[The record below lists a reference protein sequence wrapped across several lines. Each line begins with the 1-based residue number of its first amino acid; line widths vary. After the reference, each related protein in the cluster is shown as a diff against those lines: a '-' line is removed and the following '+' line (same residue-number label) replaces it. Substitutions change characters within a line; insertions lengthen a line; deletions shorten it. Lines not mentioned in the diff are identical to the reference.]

1 LLPING
7 DLMPEEKRSS
17 TTPVRLA
24 YGPEYLQFG
33 ELYLPERAG
42 PFPVIPLIHGGYW
55 RARYD
60 LTLMNEVAE
69 DLAQRGFAAWNIEY
83 RRVGDKGGAWPGT
96 FHDVARS
103 VDYLR
108 VLALNYPLDLQ
119 RVVPVGHSAGGHL
132 AFWLAARPRIAADN
146 PLAGSNLTDHEGKQ
160 AIPLPLAGA
169 ISLAGVLDL
178 ETAWRLHLSND
189 AVVELLGATFPDAP
203 ERYVAASPAAM
214 LPLGVPQILIQ
225 GTRDSHVPIEIS
237 RTYAETAKSLGD
249 LVTYL
254 ELEGIDHFDV
264 IDPRS
269 TAWERTVEA
278 LQDLLQARFEGPHSG
293 RDYAGI

>member
-1 LLPING
+1 
-7 DLMPEEKRSS
+7 MPEEKPSPA
-17 TTPVRLA
+17 TPVRLP

-33 ELYLPERAG
+33 ELYLPERPG
-42 PFPVIPLIHGGYW
+42 PHPVIPLIHGGYW

-60 LTLMNEVAE
+60 LTLMNGLAE
-69 DLAQRGFAAWNIEY
+69 DLARRGYAAWNIEY
-83 RRVGDKGGAWPGT
+83 RRVGDRGGAWPGT

-108 VLALNYPLDLQ
+108 VLAPQYQLDLQ
-119 RVVPVGHSAGGHL
+119 RVVPVGHSAGGQL

-146 PLAGSNLTDHEGKQ
+146 PLAGSSLTEHEGKQ
-160 AIPLPLAGA
+160 ATPLPLAGA

-189 AVVELLGATFPDAP
+189 AVVELLGEKFPKAP
-203 ERYVAASPAAM
+203 ERYTAASPSAM
-214 LPLGVPQILIQ
+214 LPLGVAQILIH
-225 GTRDSHVPIEIS
+225 GTRDSDVPIEIS
-237 RTYAETAKSLGD
+237 RHYAAKAKSLGD
-249 LVTYL
+249 PVTYL

-278 LQDLLQARFEGPHSG
+278 LQALLQKSGERRSADSQPPLIGEGVQ
-293 RDYAGI
+293 

>member
-1 LLPING
+1 
-7 DLMPEEKRSS
+7 MPEEKRSL

-24 YGPEYLQFG
+24 YGPDYLQFG

-42 PFPVIPLIHGGYW
+42 PYAVIPLIHGGYW

-60 LTLMNEVAE
+60 LTLMHGLAE
-69 DLAQRGFAAWNIEY
+69 DLARRGYAAWNIEY

-96 FHDVARS
+96 FHDVACA

-108 VLALNYPLDLQ
+108 LLAPHYQLDLQ

-132 AFWLAARPRIAADN
+132 AFWLAARQRIGADSS
-146 PLAGSNLTDHEGKQ
+146 LAGSSVAAREGEQ
-160 AIPLPLAGA
+160 ATPLPLAGA

-178 ETAWRLHLSND
+178 ETAWKLHLSND
-189 AVVELLGATFPDAP
+189 AVVELLGEKFPNAP
-203 ERYVAASPAAM
+203 ERYKAASPAAM
-214 LPLGVPQILIQ
+214 LPLGVPQILVH
-225 GTRDSHVPIEIS
+225 GTKDSSVPSEIS
-237 RTYAETAKSLGD
+237 RDYAAKAKSLGD
-249 LVTYL
+249 PVTYL

-269 TAWERTVEA
+269 TAWERTVDA
-278 LQDLLQARFEGPHSG
+278 LQVLLQETGEMK
-293 RDYAGI
+293 